1 MFDKI
6 LVPLDGSKV
15 AECSLPYV
23 EALAKGQNVKGII
36 LLRVCEK
43 PNISSDYP
51 PNMPESWEQHVGH
64 IMKGVQQQCSLY
76 LGGVDKKLR
85 ESGVKVTVESCL
97 GNAAEEIVNFAEKNQ
112 VNLIVMASHGRSGVS
127 KWAFGSVAEKV
138 FRSTS
143 IPVLMIKAA
152 GQKIPD
158 SREI

>member
-23 EALAKGQNVKGII
+23 EALVKGQNVKEVI
-36 LLRVCEK
+36 LFRVCEK
-43 PNISSDYP
+43 PEIPADYP
-51 PNMPESWEQHVGH
+51 SNMPESWEKHVDH
-64 IMKGVQQQCSLY
+64 IIKGGQQQCSLY

-85 ESGVKVTVESCL
+85 DAGIKVKVESCL
-97 GNAAEEIVNFAEKNQ
+97 GNVAEEIVNYAEKNQ

-127 KWAFGSVAEKV
+127 RWALGSVAEKV

-152 GQKIPD
+152 GLKD
-158 SREI
+158 TR